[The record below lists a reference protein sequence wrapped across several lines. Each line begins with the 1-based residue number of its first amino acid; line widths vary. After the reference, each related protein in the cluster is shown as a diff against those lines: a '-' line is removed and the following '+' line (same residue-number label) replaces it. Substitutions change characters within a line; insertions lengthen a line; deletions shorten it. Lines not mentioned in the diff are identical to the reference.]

1 MTARTHQRAGLLC
14 GLLTQQ
20 LLVGEFYSDSN
31 LTSKLFVIGIFCLST
46 TIGSLLPDIDKPSS
60 QIGSFFPFSS
70 RLIARNFKHR
80 TLTHSLL
87 SIYFFIFLLS
97 LAPTIEV
104 GSEFFTIT
112 VLGLMIGHISHIL
125 LDLLTIQGV
134 CLFYPIKKKI
144 SIANFKTGTLS
155 EKVINH
161 LLRFSTAGYL
171 LYTAYQFT
179 NSYS

>member
-20 LLVGEFYSDSN
+20 FLVGEFYLDSN
-31 LTSKLFVIGIFCLST
+31 LNSKLFVISIFCLST
-46 TIGSLLPDIDKPSS
+46 TIGSLLPDIDKPGS
-60 QIGSFFPFSS
+60 QIGSFFPILS

-80 TLTHSLL
+80 TVTHSLL

-112 VLGLMIGHISHIL
+112 IIGLMIGHISHIL

-134 CLFYPIKKKI
+134 CLFYPLKKKT
-144 SIANFKTGTLS
+144 SVANFKTGGLG
-155 EKVINH
+155 EKVVNH
-161 LLRFSTAGYL
+161 LLRFSTVGYL
-171 LYTAYQFT
+171 LYVVYHFT
-179 NSYS
+179 I